1 MRKHRT
7 ATSEEEPK
15 SLLKM
20 SIEGPSFSCHIANPQ
35 TIHQAENGTI
45 KPGQHTWNG
54 SRAFGKH
61 PLPASH
67 VVSNGASFRFSNDE
81 PLP

>member
-45 KPGQHTWNG
+45 KPGQHTLSATTVAIPEN
-54 SRAFGKH
+54 
-61 PLPASH
+61 PARS
-67 VVSNGASFRFSNDE
+67 G
-81 PLP
+81 